1 MSCEA
6 YKDVRQEKDLGS
18 DKGLVEFFK
27 EVLKIRMQKMKI

>member
-1 MSCEA
+1 MSCQA
-6 YKDVRQEKDLGS
+6 YEHVRQGKDLGS